1 MKKDNMMKNEKKRM
15 NTPKTLE
22 MIMNKA
28 VSAKQMVQHKRFN
41 RKFLAKTPKSTENI
55 QKSKRD
61 MLQRHAS
68 HLFRGD
74 LSVDTHVSPCAQ
86 NKGQTSL
93 YTLSFSIDFLSLVLP
108 NMQEIHIR
116 SLQNQ
121 SDELVPT
128 LVSLSSETSGGDS
141 IASEHTGQT
150 ALGKDRVQETINCAS
165 NIDCFF
171 NSQSPRSVDA
181 LECTSSIPINVDF
194 VLESN
199 EEEIASFAN
208 ERIQRRHYRD
218 AIDIYESVLS
228 HFRKCYGN
236 DHQLVMDTLNNLCI
250 SNTLNGNYSQ
260 ALSYGIEAL
269 SLRRKN
275 LGKNHM
281 DVASSLSELGIVY
294 YAREDFDKSLSSFR
308 EAMRIYSKAPDCAER
323 STRICSLLN
332 NIGCVHYSMGKVAT
346 SLSTFNECL
355 GLQRSFM
362 GKLTGDTMSKVLYN
376 MSITLCNT
384 GIVTSKQGNLD
395 NALSL
400 LEEGLMVQY
409 SVLPDD
415 HRMITTVQKAK
426 KRLECIREPLSPKME
441 ERIKLEFDIDP
452 QEKGNSKNRSKEA
465 LGMYEMDIDQEW
477 NGYCADMISLGSIRV
492 EPESHQQIS
501 LNMNINTLSQA
512 LTNEGRSKRHCSWVD
527 VRKSKSFPSEKG
539 GDFFQITSNACK
551 YIERGDLENAIRVF
565 ENARKGA
572 KNKCGDVE
580 YILAAISHCMGIIY
594 LYTGSY
600 HQALACFKHAIQMRS
615 KVLDK
620 DAIDLMVS
628 NIKFV
633 LPPSVGDNIGLIVFF
648 FS

>member
-1 MKKDNMMKNEKKRM
+1 MMTNERKRISM
-15 NTPKTLE
+15 PNTLD

-61 MLQRHAS
+61 MLQRHATQ
-68 HLFRGD
+68 LFRGD
-74 LSVDTHVSPCAQ
+74 LSVDTNASPCAQ
-86 NKGQTSL
+86 NKGHRSL

-108 NMQEIHIR
+108 NMHEINIR
-116 SLQNQ
+116 SFQNQ
-121 SDELVPT
+121 SDELVPN
-128 LVSLSSETSGGDS
+128 LVSLSSEISGGDS
-141 IASEHTGQT
+141 ITSEHTGQT
-150 ALGKDRVQETINCAS
+150 ALGKDRVQETINCSS
-165 NIDCFF
+165 NIDSFF
-171 NSQSPRSVDA
+171 NIQSPRSVDD

-228 HFRKCYGN
+228 HCRKRYGN

-260 ALSYGIEAL
+260 ALSYGQEAL

-308 EAMRIYSKAPDCAER
+308 EAMQIYSKAPDCSER

-362 GKLTGDTMSKVLYN
+362 GKLTGGMMNKVLYN

-426 KRLECIREPLSPKME
+426 KRLEGIRDPLSPKME
-441 ERIKLEFDIDP
+441 QIKLEFDIDH
-452 QEKGNSKNRSKEA
+452 QEKANSKNTSKGA
-465 LGMYEMDIDQEW
+465 LGRHEMHIDQEL
-477 NGYCADMISLGSIRV
+477 NGYCTDMISLGSIRA

-501 LNMNINTLSQA
+501 LNMNIKTLSKA
-512 LTNEGRSKRHCSWVD
+512 LTDEGRSKRHCSWVD
-527 VRKSKSFPSEKG
+527 VRKRKSFPSEKG
-539 GDFFQITSNACK
+539 GDFFQITTIASN

-565 ENARKGA
+565 ESARKGA

-580 YILAAISHCMGIIY
+580 YILASIGHCLGIIY
-594 LYTGSY
+594 LYTGKY
-600 HQALACFKHAIQMRS
+600 HLALECFKHAIQMRS
-615 KVLDK
+615 KVLDN

-628 NIKFV
+628 NNNFV
-633 LPPSVGDNIGLIVFF
+633 LPPSVGDNVGLTVSFLDIGFAA
-648 FS
+648 